1 MTDERILSCVEC
13 QWQKSTREYSSHEVN
28 QRAIRHFRATGHQV
42 TSPSWDF
49 YDGTDPFRQPVVLS
63 SSWFLRR

>member
-1 MTDERILSCVEC
+1 MTNERILSCVEC
-13 QWQKSTREYSSHEVN
+13 QWQTNTREYSSHEVN

-49 YDGTDPFRQPVVLS
+49 YGGRVG
-63 SSWFLRR
+63 R